1 MHPIARRLSRHSL
14 MAASVVATALLLA
27 AAPVA
32 AQDLEDW
39 QEDELRSLCDVV
51 RSARA
56 GEIVALEDPFEM
68 APTFIKATDGET
80 YVPFTLTIDPDA
92 VADDVAIY
100 LYVDEHQ
107 DGPVEPGDE
116 DCPQGVFADAYFVGA
131 PESDGAV
138 RISRAFNA
146 PGGLYDV
153 YVAVRD
159 SAGEDGDRNDD
170 PTVLLL
176 RNEVEVPDVWTP
188 DLQISTIFVAESI
201 APLNAP
207 LTPEQQIMRPYA
219 LGAFEIL
226 PKFDLSFTQGEELAP
241 LFFVY
246 NPGLQDGAKPN
257 VTVEFDF
264 HRQTADG
271 EEFFNRTP
279 PQEFNSQT
287 LPPDFDLTIGH
298 QIVAGQQVPL
308 RSFPAGSYRLEV
320 KVTDNTSGAEVVHN
334 IAFSVGA

>member
-1 MHPIARRLSRHSL
+1 MHDFARRAPRHFL
-14 MAASVVATALLLA
+14 TTASCVVAGLLLA

-32 AQDLEDW
+32 AQELEDW
-39 QEDELRSLCDVV
+39 QREELEPLIDVV
-51 RSARA
+51 ASALD
-56 GEIVALEDPFEM
+56 GEIVAQEDPFELL
-68 APTFIKATDGET
+68 PTFIKATDGNS

-92 VADDVAIY
+92 VGDRVAVY

-107 DGPVEPGDE
+107 EVPVERDDDE
-116 DCPQGVFADAYFVGA
+116 RPEAVFEDAYFLEVA
-131 PESDGAV
+131 ESDGTV

-153 YVAVRD
+153 YVAIRD
-159 SAGEDGDRNDD
+159 SAGEDGDRDDD

-176 RNEVEVPDVWTP
+176 REQVEVPDFWTP
-188 DLQISTIFVAESI
+188 DLAVSTILVAESI
-201 APLNAP
+201 APLTAP
-207 LTPEQQIMRPYA
+207 LTPEQQVTRPYA

-226 PKFDLSFTQGEELAP
+226 PKFELAFTQAEEFAP
-241 LFFVY
+241 IFFVY

-264 HRQTADG
+264 HRQTDEG

-298 QIVAGQQVPL
+298 QIVAGQQIPL
-308 RSFPAGSYRLEV
+308 QSFPAGAYRLEV
-320 KVTDNTSGAEVVHN
+320 KVTDHTSGTEVVRN
-334 IAFSVGA
+334 VAFSVEA